1 VKTFYN
7 TYIYTGSETVIKCI
21 YNFISVFVL
30 HFPMY
35 DFFSLF
41 ASSYIVLEHNFGIV
55 VYNILVS
62 KLNLYEDGYITS
74 KFENFN
80 EKVISTST

>member
-1 VKTFYN
+1 
-7 TYIYTGSETVIKCI
+7 
-21 YNFISVFVL
+21 
-30 HFPMY
+30 MY